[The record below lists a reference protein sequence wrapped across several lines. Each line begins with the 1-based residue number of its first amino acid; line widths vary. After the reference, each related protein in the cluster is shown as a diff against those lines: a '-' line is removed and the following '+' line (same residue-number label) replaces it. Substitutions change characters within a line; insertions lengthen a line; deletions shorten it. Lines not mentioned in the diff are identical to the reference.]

1 MKTSASALARYI
13 DDALATR
20 APRFEGGGESLDAAA
35 LARHADVVESTLHAK
50 DLTRDEPVHVVIGNR
65 PGDIAALLGV
75 WRTGGVAVPVHAATP
90 DAVRKALQVR
100 TGARFVVDGK
110 DVMQVS
116 ETAPPPRP
124 LLDDAALIVF
134 TSGST
139 GEPKGVVIGHAR
151 LAAKLDVLARLLQLR
166 ADDTVVLPLQ
176 LTFIFGIWVSLLAA
190 NAGARLI
197 LLPRFSVQA
206 IREHC
211 AAGTTVTACVPTMLR
226 AIRADEPFA
235 APALRLLLTG
245 GEPLGAALGQA
256 IAERFASAALYDL
269 YGLTET
275 GSCDFCMGPADQPM
289 GFGAIN
295 APTPNVIYRI
305 ARDGELQIKTPYG
318 MLGYLDAPALTDA
331 AFADGY
337 FRTGDLARMRA
348 DGRVELIGRSKEI
361 VSRGGQKIAPLE
373 VDNLLAAHPDVAAVL
388 CAGVPDEASGER
400 LHAIVVRRPGASV
413 TEAALRAWAG
423 ERIERYKLPDTIHF
437 HDALPLGRTGKA
449 DRSAVKALVGERTLP
464 S

>member
-1 MKTSASALARYI
+1 MPPLPALARYL
-13 DDALATR
+13 DAALADN
-20 APRFEGGGESLDAAA
+20 APRFEGSGEHFDAVGLARRAGDIAAA
-35 LARHADVVESTLHAK
+35 LRAK
-50 DLTRDEPVHVVIGNR
+50 DLTNAEPVHVVIGNR
-65 PGDIAALLGV
+65 PSDIAALLGV
-75 WRTGGVAVPVHAATP
+75 WRAGGVAVPVHTATP
-90 DAVRKALQVR
+90 DAVRDALQVR
-100 TGARFVVDGK
+100 TGARFIVDGE
-110 DVMQVS
+110 DVTQIS
-116 ETAPPPRP
+116 EIVPSPRP

-151 LAAKLDVLARLLQLR
+151 LAAKLDVLAHLLQLR

-190 NAGARLI
+190 NAGARLV
-197 LLPRFSVQA
+197 LLQRFSVEA

-211 AAGTTVTACVPTMLR
+211 ADGATVTACVPTMLR
-226 AIRADEPFA
+226 AIRAEEPFA

-256 IAERFASAALYDL
+256 IAQRFPSTALYDL

-275 GSCDFCMGPADQPM
+275 GSCDFCMGPRDQPE

-295 APTPNVIYRI
+295 APTPNVTYRI
-305 ARDGELQIKTPYG
+305 ADDGELQVKTPYG

-337 FRTGDLARMRA
+337 FRTGDLARLRA
-348 DGRVELIGRSKEI
+348 DGRVELIGRRKEI

-388 CAGVPDEASGER
+388 CAGVPDASVGER
-400 LHAIVVRRPGASV
+400 LHAIVVRRPGATV

-423 ERIERYKLPDTIHF
+423 ERIERYKLPDAIHF

-449 DRSAVKALVGERTLP
+449 DRGAVAALISGKT
-464 S
+464 

>member
-20 APRFEGGGESLDAAA
+20 APRFEGSGESLDAAG
-35 LARHADVVESTLHAK
+35 LARHADVVESALHAK

-75 WRTGGVAVPVHAATP
+75 WRAVGVAVPVHAATP
-90 DAVRKALQVR
+90 DAVREALQVR
-100 TGARFVVDGK
+100 TGTRFVVDGK

-116 ETAPPPRP
+116 ETVPPPRP

-166 ADDTVVLPLQ
+166 AGDTVVLPLQ

-211 AAGTTVTACVPTMLR
+211 AAGATVTACVPTMLR

-275 GSCDFCMGPADQPM
+275 
-289 GFGAIN
+289 
-295 APTPNVIYRI
+295 
-305 ARDGELQIKTPYG
+305 
-318 MLGYLDAPALTDA
+318 
-331 AFADGY
+331 
-337 FRTGDLARMRA
+337 
-348 DGRVELIGRSKEI
+348 
-361 VSRGGQKIAPLE
+361 
-373 VDNLLAAHPDVAAVL
+373 
-388 CAGVPDEASGER
+388 
-400 LHAIVVRRPGASV
+400 
-413 TEAALRAWAG
+413 
-423 ERIERYKLPDTIHF
+423 
-437 HDALPLGRTGKA
+437 
-449 DRSAVKALVGERTLP
+449 
-464 S
+464 